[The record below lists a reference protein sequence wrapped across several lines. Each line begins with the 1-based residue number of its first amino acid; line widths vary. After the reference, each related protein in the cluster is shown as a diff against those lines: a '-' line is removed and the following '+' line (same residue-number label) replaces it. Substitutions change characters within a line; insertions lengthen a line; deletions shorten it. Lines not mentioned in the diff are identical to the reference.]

1 MKALLNLLREH
12 KAGAA
17 TGIYSVCSSH
27 ALVIE
32 AAMREA
38 RRSGQ
43 YALIEATSNQVNQFG
58 GYTGMT
64 PVAFQRYVAE
74 IAARAGLP
82 MERILLGGDHLGPN
96 CWRGEP
102 CAEALARSDQL
113 IADYVAAGF
122 RKIHLDCSMSCADD
136 PAALSEEVIATRAA
150 RLCRAGE
157 TAWRASGGEPPLYV
171 VGTEVPTPGGAA
183 EELDTLAVT
192 APAAVTA
199 TLDAHRAAFHL
210 QGVEAAWERVIA
222 LVVQPGVEFDHHKVI
237 DYQPAKARELSLRI
251 EREPGLVY
259 EAHSTDYQSAS
270 ALAALVR
277 DHFAILK
284 VGPGVTFALREA
296 LWALADIEH
305 ELGAAPPRPF
315 KQVVL
320 GAMRR
325 DPRHWKSYYTHAASE
340 TFDLQFSLSDRIRYY
355 WTVPEVQAACDALLV
370 NLKSR
375 GIPLT
380 LLSQYLPLQYAEVR
394 AGALANDPREILL
407 DAVAQALKGYA
418 SACRPAARAAE
429 GALAKVGSLR

>member
-1 MKALLNLLREH
+1 MKALLELLRAH
-12 KAGAA
+12 KAGAGS
-17 TGIYSVCSSH
+17 GIYSVCSSH

-32 AAMREA
+32 AALREA
-38 RRSGQ
+38 KRSGQ
-43 YALIEATSNQVNQFG
+43 HALIEATSNQVNQFG

-64 PVAFQRYVAE
+64 PAAFQRYVSE
-74 IAARAGLP
+74 IAVRAELP
-82 MERILLGGDHLGPN
+82 MERVLLGGDHLGPN
-96 CWRGEP
+96 CWRSQS
-102 CAEALARSDQL
+102 CAAALARSQQL
-113 IADYVAAGF
+113 VADYVTAGF
-122 RKIHLDCSMSCADD
+122 RKIHLDCSMGCADD
-136 PAALSEEVIATRAA
+136 PAALSDEVIATRAA

-157 TAWRASGGEPPLYV
+157 AAWRASGGDPPLYV

-183 EELDTLAVT
+183 EELGTLAVT

-199 TLDAHRAAFHL
+199 TLDAHRAAFRT
-210 QGVEAAWERVIA
+210 QGVDAAWERVIA

-237 DYQPAKARELSLRI
+237 DYQPAQARELSARI

-259 EAHSTDYQSAS
+259 EAHSTDYQSAA

-296 LWALADIEH
+296 LWALADIEQ

-325 DPRHWKSYYTHAASE
+325 DPRYWKSYYTNAASE
-340 TFDLQFSLSDRIRYY
+340 TFDLQFSLSDRVRYY
-355 WTVPEVQAACDALLV
+355 WTVPDVQAACDALLEG
-370 NLKSR
+370 LKSR

-380 LLSQYLPLQYAEVR
+380 LLSQYLPLQYAGVR
-394 AGALANDPREILL
+394 AGALLNDPREILL
-407 DAVAQALKGYA
+407 DAVAQVLKGYA
-418 SACRPAARAAE
+418 NACHPAVHPAE
-429 GALAKVGSLR
+429 GVLAKVGSLR